1 MRKSRIL
8 SVALLVMGVMAGACA
23 YGQGQAP
30 PDAPDRANAA
40 ASQAGVEMQGSQK
53 QPPSAGRDIGSGA
66 GDIGKGV
73 GKGAG
78 DLAVGT
84 GKGAVDLVTLHPINA
99 AGDIGKGG
107 AKAGKNIGVGAVKG
121 AGKIAKGTGK
131 AIKKVF

>member
-1 MRKSRIL
+1 
-8 SVALLVMGVMAGACA
+8 
-23 YGQGQAP
+23 
-30 PDAPDRANAA
+30 
-40 ASQAGVEMQGSQK
+40 
-53 QPPSAGRDIGSGA
+53 
-66 GDIGKGV
+66 
-73 GKGAG
+73 
-78 DLAVGT
+78 VGT